1 MHSASSMQLVVI
13 GNGATAVDAAG
24 RFHANRHTVRF
35 LSDLA
40 ERGYRVSY
48 LEPVVRQQS
57 QGNLQDGELPSNLV
71 QMVTTD
77 KRSPLS
83 MWRALRALRRA
94 DLAYIFYPGR
104 LPRLAAMVCRRLG
117 IPYAIYLR
125 GERFDT
131 IGADAD
137 NLGGARFVCCVG
149 GLEVRARELNRCVIP
164 IQPML
169 DISAADSRRR
179 DFLARDDSPWRLL
192 FVGRLEADKGVPEL
206 VQAAELLHQR
216 GMRFKLTLV
225 GGGPLHDALAARF
238 GNQPDAPVRVLGIIG
253 NKSALHQAY
262 ESADVFVLPTH
273 HEGFPRV
280 LYEAMIKSNVIL
292 TTFVGGIPGLLREWH
307 DALPLPVGDAVGIA
321 DAIAAAVND
330 RARMQSLA
338 DAGNATVQQVLASRP
353 THLNAVLEQLHV

>member
-1 MHSASSMQLVVI
+1 MHSMHLAVV
-13 GNGATAVDAAG
+13 GNGATAVDTAG
-24 RFHANRHTVRF
+24 RFHANRHSVRF

-40 ERGYRVSY
+40 ERGYRVFY

-71 QMVTTD
+71 QMVATD

-83 MWRALRALRRA
+83 MWRALRTLRRA
-94 DLAYIFYPGR
+94 DLAYIFYPGT
-104 LPRLAAMVCRRLG
+104 LPRLAAMACRRLG

-125 GERFDT
+125 GERF
-131 IGADAD
+131 GATGTDAD
-137 NLGGARFVCCVG
+137 NLRGARFVCCVG
-149 GLEVRARELNRCVIP
+149 GLEVRARELNRRVIP

-192 FVGRLEADKGVPEL
+192 FVGRLEVDKGVPEL

-238 GNQPDAPVRVLGIIG
+238 GSQPGVPVKVLGIID
-253 NKSALHQAY
+253 NKSALHQEY

-292 TTFVGGIPGLLREWH
+292 TTFVGGIPGLLREGH

-321 DAIAAAVND
+321 DAIAAAVAD
-330 RARMQSLA
+330 RARMQALA
-338 DAGNATVQQVLASRP
+338 DAGNATVQEVLSSKP
-353 THLNAVLEQLHV
+353 THLDAVLGQLHV